1 MSQTQL
7 STWKYKNENN
17 TTLPLVSLRPVT
29 ETDKNSPKEL
39 RATPNVTVDA
49 MEAQRKVT

>member
-1 MSQTQL
+1 MSQMEL

-17 TTLPLVSLRPVT
+17 TTLPLVSVGPGM

-39 RATPNVTVDA
+39 RAITNITVDA